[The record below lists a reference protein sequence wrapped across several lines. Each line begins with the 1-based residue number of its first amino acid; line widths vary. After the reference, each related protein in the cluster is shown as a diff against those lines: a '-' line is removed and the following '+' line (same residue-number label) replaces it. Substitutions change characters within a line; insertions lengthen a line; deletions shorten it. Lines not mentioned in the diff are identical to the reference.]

1 MQEIRQSTACTI
13 VLGPIV
19 DAADG
24 VTAHTTAIANTDIRL
39 HKEGGTTFGNKSTG
53 SSTHREDG
61 FHTASFDATDT
72 NTDGKLTVNVSVTGE
87 APYRLDLMVL
97 SQGAYDAKYPNT
109 GNGVRANLIQ
119 WASSAVAT
127 PTVAGVPEVDVTH
140 NLGSA
145 AVGGGGILKTNVQQW
160 LGNNVANTVA
170 GRPLVDV
177 GHVGGVAEDLPTAT
191 ALATVDGVVDAI
203 LVDTGTTLDGKI
215 DAIDAIADSILVDT
229 GTTIPGLIAALDAVV
244 DTVKAETA
252 LIVADTSELQTDD
265 VPGLIA
271 ALDAV
276 VDTVKA
282 ETALIVADTNELQS
296 DDVPGLISALDT
308 VVDGIPALVMA
319 EAVAEPS
326 NTDETFTGLTVEK
339 VLGLLHAAS
348 ILKITFNRSTGAFTL
363 FKEDGITTLLSGT
376 DTDDGT
382 TYTRVARS

>member
-19 DAADG
+19 DATDG
-24 VTAHTTAIANTDIRL
+24 VTAHATAIANTDIRL

-97 SQGAYDAKYPNT
+97 SQEVYDAKYPNT
-109 GNGVRANLIQ
+109 GNGVR
-119 WASSAVAT
+119 
-127 PTVAGVPEVDVTH
+127 
-140 NLGSA
+140 
-145 AVGGGGILKTNVQQW
+145 TNVQQW

-215 DAIDAIADSILVDT
+215 DAIDVIADSILVDT

-326 NTDETFTGLTVEK
+326 NADETFTGLTVEK

-363 FKEDGITTLLSGT
+363 FKEDGTTTLLSGT